1 MSRELVPN
9 DSIEDA
15 IYEVRGRK
23 VMLDSDLAD
32 LYGVETRRLNEQV
45 KRNTDRFPEDF
56 VFQLTEEEWENLRS
70 QIATSSS
77 GHGGRRYPP
86 FAFTEHGA
94 VMLASV
100 LNTPVAVKA
109 SIQVVRAF
117 NRMRHFLSLQ
127 HELAEKLDRLED
139 LVGEHDEKIS
149 LIFQAIRELMQPE
162 EDEDK
167 KRIGF

>member
-1 MSRELVPN
+1 MPKGRLE
-9 DSIEDA
+9 EA

-23 VMLDSDLAD
+23 IMLDEDLAQ

-45 KRNTDRFPEDF
+45 KRNSDRFPEDF

-70 QIATSSS
+70 QNATSSS

-100 LNTPVAVKA
+100 LNTPVAVEA

-127 HELAEKLDRLED
+127 HQLAEKLDRLED

-149 LIFQAIRELMQPE
+149 LIFRAIRELMQPE
-162 EDEDK
+162 EDQNK